1 MMIKI
6 ISKLHILKFSKK
18 IRIKIKTQKQL
29 ITEII
34 LNTYKVR
41 DITLNH

>member
-6 ISKLHILKFSKK
+6 LSRRHIFKFSKK
-18 IRIKIKTQKQL
+18 IKIKIKTQKQL

>member
-1 MMIKI
+1 MMIKL
-6 ISKLHILKFSKK
+6 ISRHHILKFSKK
-18 IRIKIKTQKQL
+18 IKIKIKTQKQL
-29 ITEII
+29 ITVII